1 MPADARPARPVLLDG
16 GLATQLQSQGVVFD
30 TPLWSAE
37 LLNSNPRAIVDAHRA
52 YLEAGA
58 EILTSASYQAS
69 RAGFNQLGIEADEA
83 DRLIASSVTLAQEA
97 CAEYAAANS
106 DAQPR
111 KVAASVGP
119 YGAVLND
126 GSEYTGDY
134 GVPDVVL
141 RLFHEPRLA
150 VLDNSGADFLAVETI
165 PSLNEAAVLAG
176 LLQTVST
183 PAWISFC
190 CRDATS
196 LSDGAAIA
204 DAAKLFADHPTVFA
218 VGVNCTAP
226 QHIDSLI
233 AAIRGAAPQKQVI
246 VYPNSGERYD
256 GDEKTWD
263 GDNSSAEFAE
273 LGLRWFAA
281 GADYV
286 GGCCRVGPSRISAL
300 DDVFQRLEK

>member
-1 MPADARPARPVLLDG
+1 
-16 GLATQLQSQGVVFD
+16 
-30 TPLWSAE
+30 
-37 LLNSNPRAIVDAHRA
+37 
-52 YLEAGA
+52 
-58 EILTSASYQAS
+58 
-69 RAGFNQLGIEADEA
+69 
-83 DRLIASSVTLAQEA
+83 
-97 CAEYAAANS
+97 
-106 DAQPR
+106 
-111 KVAASVGP
+111 VGP

-150 VLDNSGADFLAVETI
+150 VLDNAGADFLAVETI
-165 PSLNEAAVLAG
+165 PALNEAAILAG
-176 LLQTVST
+176 LLQTVKT

-190 CRDATS
+190 CRDDTS

-204 DAAKLFADHPTVFA
+204 DAAKLFADHPKVFA

-226 QHIDSLI
+226 QHVEMLI

-273 LGLRWFAA
+273 LAVRWFAA
-281 GADYV
+281 GADYI
-286 GGCCRVGPSRISAL
+286 GGCCRVGPQQIAAL
-300 DDVFQRLEK
+300 RDAFAPSGS